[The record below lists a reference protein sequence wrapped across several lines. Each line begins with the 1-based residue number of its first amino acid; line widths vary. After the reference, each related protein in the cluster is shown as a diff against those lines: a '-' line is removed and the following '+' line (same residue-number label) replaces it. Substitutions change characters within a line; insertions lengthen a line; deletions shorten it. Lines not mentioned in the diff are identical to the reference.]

1 MIDIEAVM
9 ADFAVRQAERQTQVV
24 EEIQQLKTV
33 ILPRLQEAGIVRVE
47 IHFDGCGDSGAV
59 EECVCLDAAGAGMA
73 CPDVSLQESEADKA
87 DRTGTAELHS
97 LGQALEQLTYLA
109 LERHHPGWEIN
120 DGACGELVIDVAVAT
135 FVLDCSLRFI
145 ATDDHSTEL

>member
-1 MIDIEAVM
+1 MIDIDAVM
-9 ADFAVRQAERQTQVV
+9 ADFAVRQAQRQTQVV

-33 ILPRLQEAGIVRVE
+33 ILPRLQEAGIARVE
-47 IHFDGCGDSGAV
+47 IRFDGCSDSGAV
-59 EECVCLDAAGAGMA
+59 EECVCLNAAGAA
-73 CPDVSLQESEADKA
+73 LKCPDLTLQEGEAHTADGAGSEQ
-87 DRTGTAELHS
+87 LPS

-120 DGACGELVIDVAVAT
+120 DGACGELVIDAAEAT
-135 FVLDCSLRFI
+135 FVLDCSLRFT

>member
-9 ADFAVRQAERQTQVV
+9 TDFAVRQAERQMQVAD
-24 EEIQQLKTV
+24 EIQQLKV
-33 ILPRLQEAGIVRVE
+33 AILPRLQDAGIARVE
-47 IHFDGCGDSGAV
+47 IRFDGCGDSGAV
-59 EECVCLDAAGAGMA
+59 EECACLDAAGAGIP
-73 CPDVSLQESEADKA
+73 CPDVTLLEGEADSV
-87 DRTGTAELHS
+87 DRTGSREPQS

-120 DGACGELVIDVAVAT
+120 DGACGELVIDVAEAT

>member
-24 EEIQQLKTV
+24 EEIQQLKV
-33 ILPRLQEAGIVRVE
+33 AILPRLQEAGIARVE
-47 IHFDGCGDSGAV
+47 IRFDGCGDSGVV
-59 EECVCLDAAGAGMA
+59 EECACLDAAGAGIP
-73 CPDVSLQESEADKA
+73 CPDVTLLEGEADSV
-87 DRTGTAELHS
+87 DRTGSREPQS

-120 DGACGELVIDVAVAT
+120 DGACGELVIDVTEAT

>member
-1 MIDIEAVM
+1 MIYIEAVM
-9 ADFAVRQAERQTQVV
+9 ADFAVRQAERQTQVA

-33 ILPRLQEAGIVRVE
+33 ILPRLQEAGIARVE
-47 IHFDGCGDSGAV
+47 IRFDGCGDSGAV
-59 EECVCLDAAGAGMA
+59 EECACLDAAGAAIA
-73 CPDVSLQESEADKA
+73 CPDVTILEDEAGNSDG
-87 DRTGTAELHS
+87 DGSAELHS

-120 DGACGELVIDVAVAT
+120 DGACGELVIEVAEET
-135 FVLDCSLRFI
+135 FVLDCSLRFT

>member
-9 ADFAVRQAERQTQVV
+9 ADFAVRQAERQMQVA
-24 EEIQQLKTV
+24 EEVQQLKV
-33 ILPRLQEAGIVRVE
+33 AILPRLQDAGIARVE
-47 IHFDGCGDSGAV
+47 IRFDGCGDSGAV
-59 EECVCLDAAGAGMA
+59 EECACLDAAGAGIP
-73 CPDVSLQESEADKA
+73 CPDVTLLEGEADSV
-87 DRTGTAELHS
+87 DRTGSREPQS

-120 DGACGELVIDVAVAT
+120 DGACGELVIDVAEAT

>member
-24 EEIQQLKTV
+24 EEIQQLKPV

-47 IHFDGCGDSGAV
+47 IRFDGCGDSGAV
-59 EECVCLDAAGAGMA
+59 EECICLDAAGASIA
-73 CPDVSLQESEADKA
+73 CPDVTLQEAGAHTADGAGSK
-87 DRTGTAELHS
+87 ELQS

-120 DGACGELVIDVAVAT
+120 DGACGELVIDVPEAT
-135 FVLDCSLRFI
+135 FLLDCSLRFT

>member
-9 ADFAVRQAERQTQVV
+9 AVFAVRQAERQTQVV

-33 ILPRLQEAGIVRVE
+33 ILPRLQETGIARVE
-47 IHFDGCGDSGAV
+47 IRFDGCGDSGAV
-59 EECVCLDAAGAGMA
+59 EECVCLDAAGAA
-73 CPDVSLQESEADKA
+73 ITCPDVTLQEGEAHRADGAGSEQ
-87 DRTGTAELHS
+87 LPS

-120 DGACGELVIDVAVAT
+120 DGACGELVIDVAEAT
-135 FVLDCSLRFI
+135 FVLDCSLRFT
-145 ATDDHSTEL
+145 ATDDHRAEL

>member
-9 ADFAVRQAERQTQVV
+9 ADFAVRQAERQMQVA
-24 EEIQQLKTV
+24 EEIQQLKV
-33 ILPRLQEAGIVRVE
+33 AILPRLREAGIARVE
-47 IHFDGCGDSGAV
+47 IRFDGCGDSGAV
-59 EECVCLDAAGAGMA
+59 EECACLDAAGAGIP
-73 CPDVSLQESEADKA
+73 CPDVTLLEGEADSV
-87 DRTGTAELHS
+87 DRTGSREPQS

-120 DGACGELVIDVAVAT
+120 DGACGELVIDVAEAT

-145 ATDDHSTEL
+145 ATDDHSTQL

>member
-33 ILPRLQEAGIVRVE
+33 ILPRLQEAGIARVE
-47 IHFDGCGDSGAV
+47 IRFDGCGDSGSV
-59 EECVCLDAAGAGMA
+59 EECVCLDAAGAAIA
-73 CPDVSLQESEADKA
+73 CRDVTLQEGEAHTADGAGSEQ
-87 DRTGTAELHS
+87 LPS

-135 FVLDCSLRFI
+135 FVLDCSLRFT

>member
-9 ADFAVRQAERQTQVV
+9 ADFAVRQAERQVQVA
-24 EEIQQLKTV
+24 EEIQQLKTA
-33 ILPRLQEAGIVRVE
+33 ILPRLLEAGIARIEVR
-47 IHFDGCGDSGAV
+47 FDGCGDSGAV
-59 EECVCLDAAGAGMA
+59 EECACHDAQGVAVS
-73 CPDVSLQESEADKA
+73 CPDVTLMEGDADSVDRAGSEE
-87 DRTGTAELHS
+87 RQS

-120 DGACGELVIDVAVAT
+120 DGACGELLIDVAEAT
-135 FVLDCSLRFI
+135 FVLDCSLRFT

>member
-33 ILPRLQEAGIVRVE
+33 ILPRLQDAGIARVE
-47 IHFDGCGDSGAV
+47 IRFDGCGDSGAV
-59 EECVCLDAAGAGMA
+59 EECACLDAACAGIP
-73 CPDVSLQESEADKA
+73 CPDETLLEGEAGSV
-87 DRTGTAELHS
+87 DRTGSREPQS

-109 LERHHPGWEIN
+109 LERHHPGWENN
-120 DGACGELVIDVAVAT
+120 DGACGELVIDVAEAT
-135 FVLDCSLRFI
+135 FVLDCSLRFT

>member
-33 ILPRLQEAGIVRVE
+33 ILPRLQDAGIARVE
-47 IHFDGCGDSGAV
+47 IRFDGCGDSGAV
-59 EECVCLDAAGAGMA
+59 EECACLDVAGAGIP
-73 CPDVSLQESEADKA
+73 CPDVTLLEGEAGSV
-87 DRTGTAELHS
+87 DRTGSREPQS

-120 DGACGELVIDVAVAT
+120 DGACGQLVIDVAEAT

>member
-33 ILPRLQEAGIVRVE
+33 ILPRLQDAGIARVE
-47 IHFDGCGDSGAV
+47 IRFDGCGDSGAV
-59 EECVCLDAAGAGMA
+59 EECACLDAAGAGIP
-73 CPDVSLQESEADKA
+73 CPDETLLEGEAGSV
-87 DRTGTAELHS
+87 DRTGSREPQS

-120 DGACGELVIDVAVAT
+120 DGACGELVIDVTEAT

>member
-9 ADFAVRQAERQTQVV
+9 ADFTVRQAERQVQVA
-24 EEIQQLKTV
+24 EEIQQLKAA
-33 ILPRLQEAGIVRVE
+33 ILPRLQDAGIARVE
-47 IHFDGCGDSGAV
+47 IRFDGCGDSGAV
-59 EECVCLDAAGAGMA
+59 EECACLDEAGTAIP
-73 CPDVSLQESEADKA
+73 CPEVSLKEGEADSV
-87 DRTGTAELHS
+87 DRTGSAEPQS

-120 DGACGELVIDVAVAT
+120 DGACGQLVIDVAEAT

>member
-9 ADFAVRQAERQTQVV
+9 ADFAVRQAERQMQVA
-24 EEIQQLKTV
+24 EEIQQLKV
-33 ILPRLQEAGIVRVE
+33 AILPRLQDAGIARVE
-47 IHFDGCGDSGAV
+47 IRFDGCGDSGAV
-59 EECVCLDAAGAGMA
+59 EECACLDAAGAGIP
-73 CPDVSLQESEADKA
+73 CPDVTLLEGEAGSV
-87 DRTGTAELHS
+87 DRTGSREPQS

-120 DGACGELVIDVAVAT
+120 DGACGELVIDVPEAT
-135 FVLDCSLRFI
+135 FVLDCSLRFT

>member
-9 ADFAVRQAERQTQVV
+9 ADFAIRQAERKTEVA
-24 EEIQQLKTV
+24 EEIQQLKAA
-33 ILPRLQEAGIVRVE
+33 ILPRLQEAGIARVE
-47 IHFDGCGDSGAV
+47 IRFDGCSDSGAV
-59 EECVCLDAAGAGMA
+59 EECACLDAAGAAIA
-73 CPDVSLQESEADKA
+73 CPDDTLQEGEADKA
-87 DRTGTAELHS
+87 DGAGSNEQQS

-120 DGACGELVIDVAVAT
+120 DGACGELVIDVAEAT
-135 FVLDCSLRFI
+135 FVLDCSLRFT